1 MACVCNALITSALP
15 YKLVAGPPEKWG
27 TGDALLL
34 PELVYV
40 SDLQKV
46 RLKTPPSPL
55 SPVPS
60 HNLIDSLQ
68 VKTRDESNLL
78 PAGVEITPHQAA

>member
-15 YKLVAGPPEKWG
+15 YKLVASTPEKWG
-27 TGDALLL
+27 TGDALLS
-34 PELVYV
+34 PKFVYV
-40 SDLQKV
+40 FDLQGV
-46 RLKTPPSPL
+46 SLKPQPPPP

-60 HNLIDSLQ
+60 NNLIDSLQ